1 MRAPLIFGDQK
12 KALVAAFFVLDYNIH
27 YWRAVM
33 RSYNRAQI
41 LLEDW
46 RYGVLKTLAERV

>member
-12 KALVAAFFVLDYNIH
+12 KALVDAFFVLDYSIH

-46 RYGVLKTLAERV
+46 RYGVLKALAERV